1 MNLIGKW
8 KVKEVLHFS
17 LENGMEWKPL
27 EELETLG
34 VDEDSLSM
42 YQNSVMIFNENGT
55 VENMMSLPAEYT
67 QEQIEKAIA
76 EGTKIRDGMI
86 VLDSQ
91 EWKTEDGKNLYNTG
105 NKGEILGEEI
115 SPWVEIKEID
125 DMIEMEVLR
134 YVRAE

>member
-1 MNLIGKW
+1 
-8 KVKEVLHFS
+8 
-17 LENGMEWKPL
+17 
-27 EELETLG
+27 
-34 VDEDSLSM
+34 
-42 YQNSVMIFNENGT
+42 
-55 VENMMSLPAEYT
+55 MMSLPAEYT